1 MFTKTIVHPIEPD
14 VEVSSNSSQA
24 SKKDGKSDA
33 RGRKKADVK
42 QEPEPVPVQE
52 EPKPIVYQWKSIT
65 ADGQVFV
72 QNSTSQEYEKVDQ
85 LRLILETNP
94 RTSEVRSNGDDHRTI
109 LLVLFSSHHSSK

>member
-1 MFTKTIVHPIEPD
+1 MVHRIEPD

-24 SKKDGKSDA
+24 SKKDGKADA
-33 RGRKKADVK
+33 RGRKKADAK
-42 QEPEPVPVQE
+42 QEPETMPVQE

-72 QNSTSQEYEKVDQ
+72 QNSTSQEYERVDQ

-94 RTSEVRSNGDDHRTI
+94 RTSEV
-109 LLVLFSSHHSSK
+109 